1 MDKRTILAI
10 VLSMLVLFVYQTFF
24 MKPPP
29 KKPADPQQK
38 EAVTAAPTAPTAPPA
53 AKEAAAA
60 PVLAPAAKTDAAP
73 QATVR
78 EKDIPVETDLY
89 TAVFTNRG
97 GALKSF
103 KLKGYRT
110 ELPQERRYTLDALL
124 GPLGFKKT
132 VDRPALPVELVYVQD
147 GMSRPLNLTFPESTV
162 DMPAEGV
169 YEADA
174 GSVDIVK
181 SPDRNRLTFSQTR
194 PSRVRVEKIYT
205 FQPGKF
211 AFDLEVRVHNLTA
224 APISQKALMSWHQ
237 FVDPK
242 AETDSYTHEGPI
254 VYVAKAIDRQE
265 VKKIDKE
272 KLFGPDVSW
281 AGFETKYF
289 IASMIP
295 QNPSLTSLVVSRD
308 SRNLIS
314 TSLSGPKNT
323 IPAGQAGLFGYTFFL
338 GPKDHSILKAQGVG
352 LENAID
358 FGDWLKWLAMPM
370 LIILK
375 YLNEFVKNYG
385 IAIIILTILIK
396 ILFWPL
402 GNKSY
407 ESMKA
412 MQKLQP
418 KMVELRE
425 KYKDDKQKLSQ
436 ETMALYRAHKVNPM
450 GGCLPMLIQIPVF
463 FGLYKAL
470 LYAIELRHA
479 PFFWWI
485 QDLSAK
491 DPYYITPIIMGATM
505 FVQQKMTPTAGDP
518 MQQKIMLFLPI
529 IFTFL
534 FLNFPSGLVIYWL
547 FNNILSIGQQ
557 YYVNKKHS

>member
-181 SPDRNRLTFSQTR
+181 SPDRNRLTFSQTL

-242 AETDSYTHEGPI
+242 AETDSYTHEGPV

-338 GPKDHSILKAQGVG
+338 GPKDHGILKAQGVG

>member
-24 MKPPP
+24 VKPPS

-38 EAVTAAPTAPTAPPA
+38 EAVTAAPAAPAAPPA
-53 AKEAAAA
+53 AKETAAA
-60 PVLAPAAKTDAAP
+60 PAPVTAPKTAAAP
-73 QATVR
+73 QAQVR

-89 TAVFTNRG
+89 RAVFTTRG

-103 KLKGYRT
+103 QLKGYRT
-110 ELPQERRYTLDALL
+110 ELPGERRYSLDSLFALF
-124 GPLGFKKT
+124 GFRKKA
-132 VDRPALPVELVYVQD
+132 DQPDLPVELVYVQED
-147 GMSRPLNLTFPESTV
+147 MPRPLSITFPESTV
-162 DMPAEGV
+162 DVPADGP

-174 GSVDIVK
+174 GSVDIVQ
-181 SPDRNRLTFSQTR
+181 SPDRNRLTFSQTL

-224 APISQKALMSWHQ
+224 APISQKALLGWHQ

-242 AETDSYTHEGPI
+242 AETDSYTHEGPV
-254 VYVAKAIDRQE
+254 VYVAKSIERQE

-281 AGFETKYF
+281 GGVETKYF

-308 SRNLIS
+308 SRNLVS
-314 TSLSGPKNT
+314 TSLSGPKNP
-323 IPAGQAGLFGYTFFL
+323 IPAGQAGLFSYSFFL
-338 GPKDHSILKAQGVG
+338 GPKDYSILKAQGIG

-370 LIILK
+370 LIALK

-385 IAIIILTILIK
+385 IAIVILTLLIK

-407 ESMKA
+407 QSMKE

-418 KMVELRE
+418 KMMELRE
-425 KYKDDKQKLSQ
+425 KYKGDKQKLSQ

-463 FGLYKAL
+463 FGLYKTL

-518 MQQKIMLFLPI
+518 TQQKIMLFLPI